1 MDRTERF
8 YKIDQMLVSGRS
20 VPFARL
26 MEALGVSRAQ
36 LKRDLQYMR
45 ERLNAPIEYSREVNG
60 YKYGEPGTG
69 PRFSLPGLWFSP
81 AETYALLT
89 MQHLLETL
97 QPGLL
102 TPHVKPLL
110 ERLRAVLDKG
120 DHSAAEVE
128 RRIHVLQQAARK
140 AKLEHFEVVASAVLN
155 RRRLLIR
162 HYNRQRDEETERTIS
177 PQHLVHYRGNWYVD
191 AWCHKAEGVRSF
203 ALDAVRSAVLL
214 DQKAKEVPKVELD
227 EHFQSGYGI
236 FAGKDVRWAKLRFTP
251 ERARWVSSEDWHP
264 KQKAAFEP
272 DGSYVLEV
280 PYADDRELVMDILK
294 FGADVE
300 VLAPAGL
307 RAKVRDALRSAAK
320 QYQA

>member
-1 MDRTERF
+1 MERTERF
-8 YKIDQMLVSGRS
+8 YRMEQLLRERRS
-20 VPFARL
+20 VPR
-26 MEALGVSRAQ
+26 EAFLEELEVSPATF
-36 LKRDLQYMR
+36 KRDLDYLR
-45 ERLNAPIEYSREVNG
+45 DRFKAPIEWDAASRG
-60 YKYGEPGTG
+60 YRLDPAA
-69 PRFSLPGLWFSP
+69 PRFELPGLWFSP

-102 TPHVKPLL
+102 APHVKPLL
-110 ERLRAVLDKG
+110 ERLRALLDKG
-120 DHSAAEVE
+120 DHSSAEVE

-140 AKLEHFEVVASAVLN
+140 TKLEHFEVVASAVLK
-155 RRRLLIR
+155 RKRLSIR

-191 AWCHKAEGVRSF
+191 AWCHKAQGVRSF

-214 DQKAKEVPKVELD
+214 EEKAKEVPKAELE

-236 FAGKDVRWAKLRFTP
+236 FAGKDVLWAKLRFTP
-251 ERARWVSSEDWHP
+251 GRARWVSSEDWHP
-264 KQKAAFEP
+264 KQKARFEA

-280 PYADDRELVMDILK
+280 PYADDRELLMDILK

-300 VLAPAGL
+300 VLGPKEL
-307 RAKVRDALRSAAK
+307 RAKVRDALKAAAK
-320 QYQA
+320 LY

>member
-1 MDRTERF
+1 MERTERI
-8 YKIDQMLVSGRS
+8 YVMERLLRERRS
-20 VPFARL
+20 
-26 MEALGVSRAQ
+26 VSRATF
-36 LKRDLQYMR
+36 LEELEVSPATFKRDLEYLR
-45 ERLNAPIEYSREVNG
+45 ARFKAPIEWDVDSGG
-60 YKYGEPGTG
+60 YRLDPKAPQFE
-69 PRFSLPGLWFSP
+69 LPGLWFSP

-110 ERLRAVLDKG
+110 ERLRGLLDKG
-120 DHSAAEVE
+120 DHSADEVE

-140 AKLEHFEVVASAVLN
+140 AKLEHFEVVATAVLR
-155 RRRLLIR
+155 RRRLAIT
-162 HYNRQRDEETERTIS
+162 HHNRERNEVTERTIS

-203 ALDAVRSAVLL
+203 SLDAIRAATLL
-214 DQKAKEVPKVELD
+214 EEKAKEVPKAELD

-236 FAGKDVRWAKLRFTP
+236 FAGKNVQWAKLRFTP
-251 ERARWVSSEDWHP
+251 ERARWVANEDWHP
-264 KQKAAFEP
+264 KQKARFDA

-280 PYADDRELVMDILK
+280 PYSDDRELLMDILK

-300 VLAPAGL
+300 VLAPAAL
-307 RAKVRDALRSAAK
+307 RGKVRDMLKAAAK
-320 QYQA
+320 RY

>member
-1 MDRTERF
+1 MERTERF
-8 YKIDQMLVSGRS
+8 YRMEQLLRERRS
-20 VPFARL
+20 VPREVFL
-26 MEALGVSRAQ
+26 DELEVSPATF
-36 LKRDLQYMR
+36 KRDLDYLR
-45 ERLNAPIEYSREVNG
+45 DRFKAPIQWDAETRG
-60 YKYGEPGTG
+60 YRLDPKA
-69 PRFSLPGLWFSP
+69 PRFELPGLWFSP

-110 ERLRAVLDKG
+110 DRLRAVLDKG

-140 AKLEHFEVVASAVLN
+140 SKLEHFEVVASAVLQ

-162 HYNRQRDEETERTIS
+162 HYNRQRNEEAERTIS

-203 ALDAVRSAVLL
+203 ALDAVRLAVLL
-214 DQKAKEVPKVELD
+214 NQKAKEVPKAELD

-236 FAGKDVRWAKLRFTP
+236 FAGKNVLWAKLRFTP

-280 PYADDRELVMDILK
+280 PYADDRELMMDILK

-300 VLAPAGL
+300 VLAPAAL
-307 RAKVRDALRSAAK
+307 RTKVRDALRSAAK
-320 QYQA
+320 RY

>member
-1 MDRTERF
+1 MERTERF
-8 YKIDQMLVSGRS
+8 YRMEQLLRERRS
-20 VPFARL
+20 VPRKVFL
-26 MEALGVSRAQ
+26 EDLEVSPATF
-36 LKRDLQYMR
+36 KRDLDYLR
-45 ERLNAPIEYSREVNG
+45 DRFKAPIEWDAESHG
-60 YKYGEPGTG
+60 YRLDPTA
-69 PRFSLPGLWFSP
+69 PRFELPGLWFSP

-140 AKLEHFEVVASAVLN
+140 SKLEHFEVVASAVLK
-155 RRRLLIR
+155 RKRLSIR
-162 HYNRQRDEETERTIS
+162 HYNRQRNEETERTIS

-191 AWCHKAEGVRSF
+191 AWCHKAEDVRSF
-203 ALDAVRSAVLL
+203 ALDAIRSALLL
-214 DQKAKEVPKVELD
+214 DQKAKEVPKMDLD

-236 FAGKDVRWAKLRFTP
+236 FAGKNVLWAKLRFTP

-264 KQKAAFEP
+264 KQKSFFEA

-280 PYADDRELVMDILK
+280 PYSDDRELLMDILK

-300 VLAPAGL
+300 VLAPAEL
-307 RAKVRDALRSAAK
+307 RRKARETLKAAVARYAK
-320 QYQA
+320 

>member
-1 MDRTERF
+1 MERTERF
-8 YKIDQMLVSGRS
+8 YKMERLLRERRS
-20 VPFARL
+20 VPLRVFL
-26 MEALGVSRAQ
+26 EALEVSRATF
-36 LKRDLQYMR
+36 KRDLEYLR
-45 ERLNAPIEYSREVNG
+45 NRFKAPIDWDAESRG
-60 YKYGEPGTG
+60 YRLDPKA
-69 PRFSLPGLWFSP
+69 PRLELPGLWFSP

-110 ERLRAVLDKG
+110 ERLRATLEKG

-128 RRIHVLQQAARK
+128 RRIHILQQAARK
-140 AKLEHFEVVASAVLN
+140 SKLEHFEVVAAAVLK
-155 RRRLLIR
+155 RKRLSIR
-162 HYNRQRDEETERTIS
+162 HHNRQRDEETTRTIS

-191 AWCHKAEGVRSF
+191 AWCHTAEAVRSF
-203 ALDAVRSAVLL
+203 SVDAIRSAMLL
-214 DQKAKEVPKVELD
+214 EEKARDVPKAELD

-236 FAGKDVRWAKLRFTP
+236 FAGKEVRWAKLRFTA

-264 KQKAAFEP
+264 KQKARFEA

-280 PYADDRELVMDILK
+280 PYADDRELLMDILK
-294 FGADVE
+294 FGPDVE

-307 RAKVRDALRSAAK
+307 RTRVREALKAALGR
-320 QYQA
+320 Y